1 MSRFIPTLAAL
12 ALIATSAAVTAQEQD
27 PASPVFSSQ
36 SQGPAL
42 GFTLRGG
49 VATAPEY
56 FGADS
61 NEAAPALGFG
71 VNYLRLGG
79 FTFGDPDPLFV
90 PTGFGI
96 NGSFRYIGERT
107 AEDSPELAGLNDVD
121 ASLEL
126 GAGLRYATRD
136 YQVFG
141 NVRYGVVGH
150 EAFVGELGAD
160 VFARPTD
167 RLTLRMGPRAL
178 FGDSDYAST
187 YFGVTAGE
195 EVASGGAFTEFNAGG
210 GLISTGVQFGAGY
223 RFDNNWG
230 IDAVVSYDKL
240 RDDAADSP
248 ITMNDDQVSASIGIT
263 RRFTLGF

>member
-1 MSRFIPTLAAL
+1 M
-12 ALIATSAAVTAQEQD
+12 
-27 PASPVFSSQ
+27 
-36 SQGPAL
+36 
-42 GFTLRGG
+42 
-49 VATAPEY
+49 
-56 FGADS
+56 
-61 NEAAPALGFG
+61 
-71 VNYLRLGG
+71 
-79 FTFGDPDPLFV
+79 
-90 PTGFGI
+90 
-96 NGSFRYIGERT
+96 
-107 AEDSPELAGLNDVD
+107 
-121 ASLEL
+121 
-126 GAGLRYATRD
+126 
-136 YQVFG
+136 
-141 NVRYGVVGH
+141 RYGVVGH

-195 EVASGGAFTEFNAGG
+195 EAASGGAFTEFDAGG

-240 RDDAADSP
+240 RGDAADSP